1 MKKIKQKLAAREVV
15 TMFNPDFTSPR
26 LVEFVGGL
34 GLDVA
39 LIDAERMSYDFERVE
54 EMVRAAHVAG
64 IAVVARPWL
73 NEPGLILRYFDCGVD
88 GVMVPHIEDGADAKK
103 FVDYVRY
110 ARPKDH
116 ADKIIIIMAETP
128 NAIAHIDEIV
138 AVPGID
144 VVNLGVNDIAFA
156 AGHPGEPDSLDPQIA
171 VAAPALVVDNDLFEG
186 LMTLDARGNILAN
199 TVDYKTSVPK
209 LFAAGDMRRGQSLVV
224 WAIREGRQAAR
235 TIDQFLM
242 GESELPR

>member
-88 GVMVPHIEDGADAKK
+88 GVMVPHIEDGAGAKK

-138 AVPGID
+138 AVPGIE
-144 VVNLGVNDIAFA
+144 I
-156 AGHPGEPDSLDPQIA
+156 
-171 VAAPALVVDNDLFEG
+171 
-186 LMTLDARGNILAN
+186 
-199 TVDYKTSVPK
+199 
-209 LFAAGDMRRGQSLVV
+209 
-224 WAIREGRQAAR
+224 GRAHV
-235 TIDQFLM
+235 
-242 GESELPR
+242 